1 MLCRSLPG
9 GRFITS
15 NTGLVKQSIILC
27 LLVSLSLMICRAED
41 MALISLTSGTDG
53 YSPYTTGMQSPA
65 DSLQQS
71 AALTVP
77 ASTDSILTSSAQ
89 YLSEPADTVAKKSS
103 RNIIQKV
110 IDYFSESNKPRPE
123 KKLDFSFIGGPAY
136 SNDTKLSIGLLG
148 AALYKSVPFDSL
160 TPQSNSSLYSQF
172 SITGFWL
179 IGIKGN
185 HIGPRD
191 NYRIDY
197 KVYFESF
204 PNHFWGIG
212 YEQES
217 KDSNETK
224 FLQLN
229 SSLEA
234 AITWQLVPRFF
245 IGPAVRFNYTKAT
258 DIHDDNFALWN
269 GESLRTTNYGLGFNI
284 SYDTRDFITNA
295 YSGIFLSFEQR
306 FYPRF
311 MKNSY
316 CFSSSELTFN
326 YYHKLWK
333 GSVVAAQA
341 HTLLTYGNTPWGML
355 AKLGGSHSMRGY
367 YEGRYRDKCAADVSI
382 ELRQHIYGRSSAVFF
397 VGAGSVFPGFND
409 LRHTKILPNYGFGY
423 RWEFKKRVNV
433 RLDLGFGKGE
443 RGFVFNIN
451 EAF

>member
-1 MLCRSLPG
+1 MSDRLLNSITFNRYFVKLRS
-9 GRFITS
+9 
-15 NTGLVKQSIILC
+15 SIIFC
-27 LLVSLSLMICRAED
+27 LLFLLSAFAGLSQD
-41 MALISLTSGTDG
+41 LTIMPDSV
-53 YSPYTTGMQSPA
+53 PYDACPVIA
-65 DSLQQS
+65 DSICQPAQEP
-71 AALTVP
+71 AQAL
-77 ASTDSILTSSAQ
+77 SDSI
-89 YLSEPADTVAKKSS
+89 PPKKS
-103 RNIIQKV
+103 RNIIKR
-110 IDYFSESNKPRPE
+110 IINYFDEANKPKPE

-136 SNDTKLSIGLLG
+136 TNDTKLSIGLLG
-148 AALYKSVPFDSL
+148 AALYKSIPFDSL
-160 TPQSNSSLYSQF
+160 TPQSNASLYSQF

-191 NYRIDY
+191 SYRIDY

-212 YEQES
+212 YQQAS
-217 KDSNETK
+217 NDDNETK

-234 AITWQLVPRFF
+234 AITWQLARNLF
-245 IGPAVRFNYTKAT
+245 IGPAVRFNYSKAT

-284 SYDTRDFITNA
+284 SYDSRDFITNA
-295 YSGIFLSFEQR
+295 YSGVFLSFEQR

-316 CFSSSELTFN
+316 CFSSSEFKVN
-326 YYHKLWK
+326 YYHRLWK
-333 GSVVAAQA
+333 GGVVAAQA
-341 HTLLTYGNTPWGML
+341 HALLTYGNTPWGML

-367 YEGRYRDKCAADVSI
+367 YEGRYRDKCAADVSL

-397 VGAGSVFPGFND
+397 VGAGSVFPDFKSLD
-409 LRHTKILPNYGFGY
+409 KTKILPNYGLGY

-433 RLDLGFGKGE
+433 RLDIGFGKGE